1 MEDLTIQV
9 KQDRRLS
16 FELISLTLQNIDRR
30 LELED
35 LANLNKEI
43 NGAIRVKG
51 HR

>member
-1 MEDLTIQV
+1 MEDLAIQV
-9 KQDRRLS
+9 SQDKRLS
-16 FELISLTLQNIDRR
+16 IALISLTLQNIDRR

-43 NGAIRVKG
+43 NGAVRVKG